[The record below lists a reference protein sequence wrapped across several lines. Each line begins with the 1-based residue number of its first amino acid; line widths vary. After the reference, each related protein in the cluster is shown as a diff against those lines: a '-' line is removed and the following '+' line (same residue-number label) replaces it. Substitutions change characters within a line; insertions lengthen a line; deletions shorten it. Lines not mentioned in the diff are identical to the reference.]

1 MIAMAM
7 LTEHQMVP
15 IAGRTGAML
24 DDAASEIV
32 SRVGGIQSHVGKE
45 NSLSSELAAVVTM
58 TYSELHV
65 AWRRHYR
72 AIPPKKMSRDILELG
87 IAWKIQESKL
97 GGLGAAVKRQIAELA
112 RTMEAK
118 SDLAK
123 PRAISLKPGARLLRA
138 WNGVTHEV
146 LVVEDGFLWAERK
159 WRSLSAIARKIT
171 GTRWSGP
178 RFFGLIA
185 STLTDTSDQ
194 KLKVSDHE

>member
-1 MIAMAM
+1 MAM

-15 IAGRTGAML
+15 IASPIGARL
-24 DDAASEIV
+24 DNAAAEIV
-32 SRVGGIQSHVGKE
+32 SRVGGIQSHVGNE
-45 NSLSSELAAVVTM
+45 NSLSSELASLATM
-58 TYSELHV
+58 TYAELHF
-65 AWRRHYR
+65 AWRRHFR
-72 AIPPKKMSRDILELG
+72 VVPPKKMSRDILELG

-97 GGLGAAVKRQIAELA
+97 GGLGTAVKRQIGELA

-123 PRAISLKPGARLLRA
+123 PRAISLKSGARLLRA

-146 LVVEDGFLWAERK
+146 LVVEDGFLWAGRT
-159 WRSLSAIARKIT
+159 WRSLSAITRDIT

-185 STLTDTSDQ
+185 SPPTGTPDQ
-194 KLKVSDHE
+194 KLKESDHE

>member
-7 LTEHQMVP
+7 LTEHLTVP
-15 IAGRTGAML
+15 INGPTGAL
-24 DDAASEIV
+24 RDEVPTGIGTHV
-32 SRVGGIQSHVGKE
+32 SSPPGHAGNEG
-45 NSLSSELAAVVTM
+45 SLSSQLAAIATM
-58 TYSELHV
+58 TYSDLHL

-72 AIPPKKMSRDILELG
+72 GVAPKKMSRDILELG
-87 IAWKIQESKL
+87 IAWKIQENKL

-123 PRAISLKPGARLLRA
+123 PRAISPKPGARLLRA
-138 WNGVTHEV
+138 WNGVTHDV
-146 LVVEDGFLWAERK
+146 LIVEDGFLWAGRT
-159 WRSLSAIARKIT
+159 WRSLSAIAREIT

-185 STLTDTSDQ
+185 SPPTDTSDQ